1 MSDPMTPRT
10 AAGRSLLLRM
20 TTRDTQDLRPAEV
33 IIAAIE
39 AEAVASWLASP
50 EAEEALARALHAAC
64 LAGWAEVAR
73 RDPDRMVTMHL
84 ADAHNARAVL
94 AALRGES
101 DG

>member
-39 AEAVASWLASP
+39 AESVASWLASP
-50 EAEEALARALHAAC
+50 EAEEVLARAMSDAL
-64 LAGWAEVAR
+64 LEFEVLDDIDWKAK
-73 RDPDRMVTMHL
+73 
-84 ADAHNARAVL
+84 ARAALDGIL